1 MVIYTNVCMT
11 FSYVT
16 SSIMDKILKF
26 YTCNVCQGRHSSLAH
41 RNYFNIELMSKH
53 RTIYTYS
60 LEVYW

>member
-1 MVIYTNVCMT
+1 
-11 FSYVT
+11 
-16 SSIMDKILKF
+16 MDKMLKF